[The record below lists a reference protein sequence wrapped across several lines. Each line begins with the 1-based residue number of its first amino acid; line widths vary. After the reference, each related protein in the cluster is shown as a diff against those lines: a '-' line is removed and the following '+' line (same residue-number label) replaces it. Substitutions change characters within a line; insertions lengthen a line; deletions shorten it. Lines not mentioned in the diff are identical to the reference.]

1 MLRWR
6 LILGAVFIGALI
18 ALCWLDHRAALRGSY
33 LLPLALVV
41 SLLCAGELLAMF
53 RKRGYEPLSWVVYG
67 GTAITV
73 LAAGVP
79 GILQESYHTSALGQ
93 LGWLAVGL

>member
-18 ALCWLDHRAALRGSY
+18 VLCWLDHRAALRGSY

-41 SLLCAGELLAMF
+41 SLLGAGELLEMF
-53 RKRGYEPLSWVVYG
+53 RKRGHQPL
-67 GTAITV
+67 
-73 LAAGVP
+73 P
-79 GILQESYHTSALGQ
+79 GPESGACREV
-93 LGWLAVGL
+93 GWWPKEN